1 MPRFAPL
8 ALIASAMLS
17 ACGSQHGAT
26 TITTSSGQVTVGQG
40 AVDTGKLGVPL
51 YPGAQ
56 QSENGALS
64 MSGQE
69 GSGEMVTLT
78 TKDDFDKVYN
88 WYKSQLPPDAE
99 KMKVSDAGESMATF
113 AVGDPTKEQTSVIIT
128 GKPDETSILISHGI
142 KNTTPEPSST

>member
-1 MPRFAPL
+1 MGRFAPL
-8 ALIASAMLS
+8 ALIAVAMLA
-17 ACGSQHGAT
+17 ACGQKGT
-26 TITTSSGQVTVGQG
+26 QTITTSSGQVTVGQG
-40 AVDTGKLGVPL
+40 AVDAGKLGVPL

-64 MSGQE
+64 MSGQQ

-78 TKDDFDKVYN
+78 TKDNFDQVYS
-88 WYKSQLPPDAE
+88 WYKSQLPADAE

-128 GKPDETSILISHGI
+128 GKPDETSILISHEV
-142 KNTTPEPSST
+142 KNISPEPTST